1 MKRLKGV
8 HQSKIASNSLV
19 YTIDFVMQ
27 ILVLSAYALI
37 ISRKLG
43 PSGYGIFSSI
53 TAISIIG
60 SVFSGWGCDQIL
72 IKNVSVAKES
82 FKKYFGNGLVLI
94 LVTYPIL
101 LTILFTILYFLIP
114 ISEINILSLL
124 LFISAELLF
133 TKVIFFTKAC
143 FAVFERAK
151 DQLIINTFTTATK
164 LLFLLLA
171 LEFSASFTLDSWSI
185 WYISSLLISAFFSI
199 AYVIY
204 HLGKPLLNFLLSEF
218 ILGMQF
224 CIEQAS
230 LAGLKDIDK
239 PIVVAMLG
247 SEQGGYYSAAF
258 KIIDAASS
266 PVRGALYAVYIRY
279 FEFNNKVH
287 KEGIDFAFKV
297 MPFLVFG
304 SLIIGL
310 LTYFFAWTLPFFI
323 GNKYVPAVSMV
334 RQLWL
339 YPLLLGLLGTG
350 VDLLRG
356 IGHQLLRT
364 YILIVST
371 LLSTPILYLFIVE
384 FNIKGVV
391 YAKIF
396 GLSLTVLF
404 TWWMIYKIKN
414 HKNLLQV

>member
-8 HQSKIASNSLV
+8 HQSKIARNSLV
-19 YTIDFVMQ
+19 YTVDFVMQ

-43 PSGYGIFSSI
+43 PSSYGVLASI
-53 TAISIIG
+53 TAISVIG
-60 SVFSGWGCDQIL
+60 SVFAGWGCDQIL

-82 FKKYFGNGLVLI
+82 FKKYFGSGLMLI
-94 LVTYPIL
+94 LGTYPIL
-101 LTILFTILYFLIP
+101 LAILFLILHFSIP
-114 ISEINILSLL
+114 SSKIGTLSLL

-133 TKVIFFTKAC
+133 TKVIFFAKAC
-143 FAVFERAK
+143 FVVFERAK
-151 DQLIINTFTTATK
+151 DQLVINIFTTLTK
-164 LLFLLLA
+164 LLFLFLA
-171 LEFSASFTLDSWSI
+171 VNLPDSFTLDNWSA
-185 WYISSLLISAFFSI
+185 WYISSLFISAFFSV
-199 AYVIY
+199 AYVIH
-204 HLGKPLLNFLLSEF
+204 HLGKPLFDNLRSEF
-218 ILGMQF
+218 VLGMQF

-230 LAGLKDIDK
+230 LATLKDIDK

-247 SEQGGYYSAAF
+247 SEQGGYYAAAF
-258 KIIDAASS
+258 KLVDAASS

-310 LTYFFAWTLPFFI
+310 LTYFFAWTLPYFI

-384 FNIKGVV
+384 FNIKGVA